1 VKLSDKKIGRF
12 LLVVEGLGTA
22 FVGVFLAAYLGGLL
36 VAYLGG
42 QPLTM
47 VLHSELA
54 FRVPLFVLG
63 GALLFLLM
71 AAFLPLVLLE
81 DKTGE
86 AS

>member
-1 VKLSDKKIGRF
+1 LKLSDRKVNKF
-12 LLVVEGLGTA
+12 LLVVEGLGVA
-22 FVGVFLAAYLGGLL
+22 FVAVFLAAYLGGLL
-36 VAYLGG
+36 VAYMEG

-86 AS
+86 AI